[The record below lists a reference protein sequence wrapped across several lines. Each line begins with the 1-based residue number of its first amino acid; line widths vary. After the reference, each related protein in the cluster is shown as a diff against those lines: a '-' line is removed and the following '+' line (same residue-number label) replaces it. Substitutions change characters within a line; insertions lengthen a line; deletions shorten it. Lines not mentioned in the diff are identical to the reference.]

1 MPRNL
6 VLTPIPF
13 TLTEVPLGSIVTDI
27 LHPHRS
33 VKIIKPLTT
42 TDSKSENQQAFDGTL
57 TSSLSIGFF
66 AQLTRLLHLSRDT
79 SANISLHV
87 TSSEGKEHWLKE
99 PDAFWDA
106 LLTSEETKK
115 TASEYLSA
123 LGARGRE
130 AWFVTATRTFV
141 DATVEVENGEGSEW
155 KIEANV
161 PAGQI
166 VKNAA
171 GMSGGDDGG
180 AGDIG
185 GGVTRTRKG
194 GTKEKFFVA
203 GERIFVMEFRKV
215 ILKKRG
221 EETSTEVRK
230 DPVIRILPEFRRG
243 GGVDVAVGTDYLVAL
258 DVHGDTLEDYA
269 DEAGNLEESD
279 SVGII
284 SDPMDTGG
292 VYFEPKWVEY
302 TEPQDPPNTKSL

>member
-6 VLTPIPF
+6 VFTPIPF

-33 VKIIKPLTT
+33 VKVIKPLTT
-42 TDSKSENQQAFDGTL
+42 NDSKSKNQQAFDGTI
-57 TSSLSIGFF
+57 TSSLSTGFF

-79 SANISLHV
+79 SADISLHV
-87 TSSEGKEHWLKE
+87 TSSQGKEHWLQE

-106 LLTSEETKK
+106 LLTSEETKQ
-115 TASEYLSA
+115 TASEYFSA

-130 AWFVTATRTFV
+130 AWFVTAARTFV
-141 DATVEVENGEGSEW
+141 DATVEVENGEGLEW
-155 KIEANV
+155 TVEANV

-166 VKNAA
+166 AKNAA
-171 GMSGGDDGG
+171 GMPGGDDGG

-185 GGVTRTRKG
+185 GGVTKTRKG
-194 GTKEKFFVA
+194 GTKEKFFVE
-203 GERIFVMEFRKV
+203 GERIFVMEFWKIIV
-215 ILKKRG
+215 KKRG

-243 GGVDVAVGTDYLVAL
+243 GGVGADYMVAL
-258 DVHGDTLEDYA
+258 NVDGDTLKDYE
-269 DEAGNLEESD
+269 DEAGNLEESE

-284 SDPMDTGG
+284 RDPMDTGG

-302 TEPQDPPNTKSL
+302 TEPQGPPNTRNL